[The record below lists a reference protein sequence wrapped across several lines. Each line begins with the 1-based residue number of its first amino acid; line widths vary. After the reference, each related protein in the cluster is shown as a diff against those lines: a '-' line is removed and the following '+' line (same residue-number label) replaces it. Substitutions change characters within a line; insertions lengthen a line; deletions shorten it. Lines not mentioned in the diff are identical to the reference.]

1 MHFTVSDFLLD
12 LVQNSV
18 EAGATH
24 IVLKVLEGDRF
35 LELVVDDNGKGM
47 DKQTLARVRDPFFT
61 DGVKHVKRKVG
72 LGIPFLVQALEQV
85 DGDFELES
93 QPGKGTHLR
102 CTFPLDHVDTPQLG
116 DLPGFFLLAL
126 SFDGEYELEIHR
138 LDKRRGVALACPDR
152 SWWRRWGGCMM
163 QLRCCFCVVFLS
175 PRKSRPQMGRNGRSA
190 YGANRTECSTGGE
203 VILWQR

>member
-138 LDKRRGVALACPDR
+138 LDKRRGVAFSVSR
-152 SWWRRWGGCMM
+152 SELVEALGGLHDAASMLL
-163 QLRCCFCVVFLS
+163 LRSFLESQEES
-175 PRKSRPQMGRNGRSA
+175 PA
-190 YGANRTECSTGGE
+190 DGA
-203 VILWQR
+203 